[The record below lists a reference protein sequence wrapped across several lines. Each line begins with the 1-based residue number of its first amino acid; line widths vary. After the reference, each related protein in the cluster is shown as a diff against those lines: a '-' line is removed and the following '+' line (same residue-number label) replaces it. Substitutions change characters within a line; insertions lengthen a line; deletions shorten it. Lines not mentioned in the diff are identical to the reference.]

1 MSTQP
6 KTLTVS
12 ILGKEYPIGCPEGEE
27 KQLAA
32 AARYLDEKTR
42 SIRMSSRSVGMDRV
56 LLLAALN
63 IAHELLQTKAS
74 QHTSKHA

>member
-1 MSTQP
+1 MSAQS
-6 KTLTVS
+6 KSFTVT

-42 SIRMSSRSVGMDRV
+42 SIRMNSRSVGMDRV

-63 IAHELLQTKAS
+63 IAHELLETKSPQRAA
-74 QHTSKHA
+74 K